1 MDAKEYFSRTYHM
14 KERIRDKE
22 ERIKELRELSMSIG
36 SIDYSRER
44 VQASG
49 GKDAPYIKTVMQV
62 AQLEE
67 QLREDRNRLLEYT
80 IEANGVIDRIENND
94 YALVISKRYIFGEK
108 WEQIGREMGYSERQV
123 RRIHDRAM
131 EDIVIL

>member
-44 VQASG
+44 VQTSNR
-49 GKDAPYIKTVMQV
+49 KDAPYIKTLMQV
-62 AQLEE
+62 AELEE

-131 EDIVIL
+131 EDIVIQ

>member
-14 KERIRDKE
+14 KKRIRDKE

-36 SIDYSRER
+36 SIDYSTER
-44 VQASG
+44 VQTSG
-49 GKDAPYIKTVMQV
+49 GKDAPYIKSLMQV
-62 AQLEE
+62 AELEE

-94 YALVISKRYIFGEK
+94 YADCQGSC
-108 WEQIGREMGYSERQV
+108 Q
-123 RRIHDRAM
+123 
-131 EDIVIL
+131 